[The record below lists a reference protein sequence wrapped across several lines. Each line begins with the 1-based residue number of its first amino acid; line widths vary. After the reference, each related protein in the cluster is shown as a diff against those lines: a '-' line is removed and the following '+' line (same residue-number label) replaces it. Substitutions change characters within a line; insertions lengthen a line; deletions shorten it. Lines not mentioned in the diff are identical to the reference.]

1 MAPPKIGPKNLLVK
15 EGDYSLDQFT
25 GAVIE
30 EVVNDKGANLVSG
43 EHVFN
48 IKHAHYVKE
57 GDFSRKVPPFV
68 LKGTIFDL
76 MKSIEDTG
84 ILKENSFPRYR
95 ELVTPYV
102 FIQKSP

>member
-1 MAPPKIGPKNLLVK
+1 VPGILCC
-15 EGDYSLDQFT
+15 
-25 GAVIE
+25 
-30 EVVNDKGANLVSG
+30 G
-43 EHVFN
+43 EYVLN
-48 IKHAHYVKE
+48 IKHASYVKE

-76 MKSIEDTG
+76 MKPIEGTG